1 MSLKI
6 KEVSKIY
13 GKNIILDN
21 VSINIEPQKIYGLLG
36 NNGAGKSTLLNI
48 INNRIFSTTGKVELS
63 GESIFD
69 NEKSLNKIYLMS
81 EDDLYPSKLKI
92 NSLFKLTEKFYGE
105 FDWDLAHQM
114 LEEFELNP
122 SKHLNKLSTG
132 YRSIAKLIVAL
143 CVPCDYIFLDE
154 PVLGLDA
161 NHREMFYNFL
171 LDTYQERLRTF
182 VISTH
187 LIEEIFNL
195 LERVIILDKGKIID
209 DNELEQLL
217 YEAYVLS
224 GPANEIED
232 LLKDVQVLDKEVLGG
247 ATTVYIKG
255 HITRKSLGNIK
266 VTPMNLQDYF
276 KKVTSRKKV
285 K

>member
-132 YRSIAKLIVAL
+132 YRSITKLIVAL

-171 LDTYQERLRTF
+171 LDTYQDRLRTF

-187 LIEEIFNL
+187 LIEEISNL
-195 LERVIILDKGKIID
+195 LERVIILDKGRVID

-224 GPANEIED
+224 GSTNEIED
-232 LLKDVQVLDKEVLGG
+232 LIKDVQVLDKEVLGG

-255 HITRKSLGNIK
+255 HLTRKSLGNIK
-266 VTPMNLQDYF
+266 VTPMSLQDYF
-276 KKVTSRKKV
+276 KKVTSRKKA

>member
-6 KEVSKIY
+6 KEISKTY

-69 NEKSLNKIYLMS
+69 NEKYLNRIYLMS

-132 YRSIAKLIVAL
+132 YRSITKLIVAL
-143 CVPCDYIFLDE
+143 CVPCEYIFLDE

-187 LIEEIFNL
+187 LIEEISNL

-209 DNELEQLL
+209 DKELEQLL

-224 GPANEIED
+224 GSTNEIED

-266 VTPMNLQDYF
+266 VTPMSLQDYF
-276 KKVTSRKKV
+276 KKVTSRKKA

>member
-1 MSLKI
+1 MSFKI
-6 KEVSKIY
+6 KGVSKAY

-48 INNRIFSTTGKVELS
+48 INNRIFSTTGKAELS

-69 NEKSLNKIYLMS
+69 NETYLNKIYLMS

-92 NSLFKLTEKFYGE
+92 NSLFKLTEKFYGG
-105 FDWDLAHQM
+105 FDWDLAYQM
-114 LEEFELNP
+114 LEEFELDP

-132 YRSIAKLIVAL
+132 YRSITKLIVAL

-171 LDTYQERLRTF
+171 LDTYQDRLRTF

-187 LIEEIFNL
+187 LIDEISNL
-195 LERVIILDKGKIID
+195 LERVIILDKGKVIE

-217 YEAYVLS
+217 YETYVLS
-224 GPANEIED
+224 GSTNEIED
-232 LLKDVQVLDKEVLGG
+232 LIKDVQVLDKEVLGG

-266 VTPMNLQDYF
+266 VTPMDLQDYF

>member
-132 YRSIAKLIVAL
+132 YRSITKLIVAL

-154 PVLGLDA
+154 PVLGA
-161 NHREMFYNFL
+161 
-171 LDTYQERLRTF
+171 
-182 VISTH
+182 
-187 LIEEIFNL
+187 
-195 LERVIILDKGKIID
+195 
-209 DNELEQLL
+209 
-217 YEAYVLS
+217 
-224 GPANEIED
+224 
-232 LLKDVQVLDKEVLGG
+232 
-247 ATTVYIKG
+247 
-255 HITRKSLGNIK
+255 
-266 VTPMNLQDYF
+266 
-276 KKVTSRKKV
+276 
-285 K
+285 

>member
-6 KEVSKIY
+6 KEISKTY

-69 NEKSLNKIYLMS
+69 NEKYLNRIYLMS

-132 YRSIAKLIVAL
+132 YRSITKLIVAL
-143 CVPCDYIFLDE
+143 CVPCEYIFLDE

-187 LIEEIFNL
+187 LIEEISNL

-209 DNELEQLL
+209 DKELEQLL

-224 GPANEIED
+224 GSTNEIED

-266 VTPMNLQDYF
+266 VTPMSLQDYF
-276 KKVTSRKKV
+276 KKVTSRKKE

>member
-48 INNRIFSTTGKVELS
+48 INNRIFSTTGKVELF

-132 YRSIAKLIVAL
+132 YRSITKLIVAL
-143 CVPCDYIFLDE
+143 CVPCEYIFLDE

-187 LIEEIFNL
+187 LIEEISNL

-209 DNELEQLL
+209 DKELEQLL

-224 GPANEIED
+224 GSTNEIED

-255 HITRKSLGNIK
+255 HITRKSRGNIK
-266 VTPMNLQDYF
+266 VTPMSLQDYF
-276 KKVTSRKKV
+276 KKVTSRKKA